1 MKRFGIFGGTF
12 NPPHIAH
19 SILANDVREQMHL
32 EKIIFIP
39 SAVPPLKEGE
49 TVLEIQHRFA
59 MTKLAFGN
67 DKYFEVSDIEINN
80 SNEKSFTV
88 NTLLKLRE
96 KYKDDFVKLY
106 LILGVDGLIDFPK
119 WKSPDKIFA
128 LSDVLIMNR
137 PGYLVQDVLPEFSQK
152 VKFLSVPMLEVSS
165 TMIRDYVY
173 NNKSI
178 KYLVSPEVE
187 EYIKSNNL
195 YKK

>member
-1 MKRFGIFGGTF
+1 MRRIKST
-12 NPPHIAH
+12 
-19 SILANDVREQMHL
+19 SEY
-32 EKIIFIP
+32 
-39 SAVPPLKEGE
+39 S
-49 TVLEIQHRFA
+49 
-59 MTKLAFGN
+59 
-67 DKYFEVSDIEINN
+67 EVSDIEINN